1 MRSEAAAVILEKRP
15 NFLATRES
23 PGWRR
28 RPESRAAKVVEEGA
42 DWPLRRRAP
51 TTGFWEKAKGS
62 KKEDQTRKKEA
73 ERDDLLANGEA
84 IEAPVQDGAKLA
96 AQGYWIS
103 PAFVLERRIRHVKG
117 KRIYEEVKDRFCVNM
132 KRANTR
138 GRKRRFKNDHL
149 EQMPEVMP
157 SVATEPDTHLFSW
170 DVKGAFKLVGLK
182 LKYIHRFCV
191 DLGPDVDGPR
201 FIVMLVL
208 PFGWLNS
215 PWYWGQVM
223 AEPVRSMRRAGIPTL
238 LYVDDGLNSGRTKEE
253 ALENRDV
260 VEAIL
265 GDYGIIMARGPDG
278 VPTKGQWEPTQVLD
292 CHTGT
297 KVMVRENQFRLTKE
311 KMIRL
316 RQQSNALL
324 RSMTKHRGRVNASW
338 VARYAGECLSNRR
351 AVQYT
356 RYHCR
361 GMFDAMVSAGVYRT
375 RDYGRMVKVSK
386 RFKDNI
392 LFWSRVRSN
401 ASISRTIWRAP
412 VQEQWAGDSSGKK
425 FGGLVGAKSL
435 GDVRPGDFNGTPMMR
450 IWSPEIQLEHI
461 TMKELRV
468 IEEMLKVYGESV
480 KGKVLRFLEDNMGVV
495 AILSNFSTRSPAMMD
510 ILDRIINMLCI
521 WDIELRMLYCDTNNM
536 PADWFSRDANKGDW
550 QLAPAVA
557 EQYIHHWGV
566 CTVDR
571 FADYANAL
579 LPRFNAAY
587 PCLGS
592 EALNCYTQD
601 WSHERNYVNAPWGQ
615 LGKVFYKLSCEV
627 SAEAVCLVPHW
638 PSAAWWPALAAL
650 MDDYIVLHDPQQPE
664 LRLSD
669 DAFVPGA
676 MLQMTDQVPEPLRN
690 RGWSLW
696 LVHIPAR
703 G

>member
-1 MRSEAAAVILEKRP
+1 MSSGQQTKTGAKSTGALSRSSSSRNRPGSTSQRSPRPAASRGAGRGGRRKGAEAARLERLEAAAEQSAELLQLRERRAAKTRQALRSEAEAVILEKRP

-28 RPESRAAKVVEEGA
+28 RPESRAAKIVEEGA

-292 CHTGT
+292 CHTG
-297 KVMVRENQFRLTKE
+297 F
-311 KMIRL
+311 
-316 RQQSNALL
+316 LL
-324 RSMTKHRGRVNASW
+324 
-338 VARYAGECLSNRR
+338 
-351 AVQYT
+351 
-356 RYHCR
+356 
-361 GMFDAMVSAGVYRT
+361 
-375 RDYGRMVKVSK
+375 VKVE
-386 RFKDNI
+386 FI
-392 LFWSRVRSN
+392 
-401 ASISRTIWRAP
+401 
-412 VQEQWAGDSSGKK
+412 
-425 FGGLVGAKSL
+425 
-435 GDVRPGDFNGTPMMR
+435 
-450 IWSPEIQLEHI
+450 
-461 TMKELRV
+461 
-468 IEEMLKVYGESV
+468 
-480 KGKVLRFLEDNMGVV
+480 
-495 AILSNFSTRSPAMMD
+495 
-510 ILDRIINMLCI
+510 
-521 WDIELRMLYCDTNNM
+521 
-536 PADWFSRDANKGDW
+536 
-550 QLAPAVA
+550 
-557 EQYIHHWGV
+557 
-566 CTVDR
+566 
-571 FADYANAL
+571 
-579 LPRFNAAY
+579 
-587 PCLGS
+587 
-592 EALNCYTQD
+592 
-601 WSHERNYVNAPWGQ
+601 
-615 LGKVFYKLSCEV
+615 
-627 SAEAVCLVPHW
+627 
-638 PSAAWWPALAAL
+638 
-650 MDDYIVLHDPQQPE
+650 
-664 LRLSD
+664 
-669 DAFVPGA
+669 
-676 MLQMTDQVPEPLRN
+676 
-690 RGWSLW
+690 
-696 LVHIPAR
+696 
-703 G
+703 